1 MKQYKTF
8 TKMTSLQCVT
18 RGLNI
23 IMKLITT
30 ILLCAALSACGGSFN
45 TSTSNNAPTTPL
57 NSPPRQL
64 SVACMGDSETAGMI
78 AGGALNSSYSYCNKL
93 NMEFP
98 VGNPYKFSSVTNYA
112 VPSKDITQIYNEQL
126 PSVLAHPADVVVIM
140 AGVNDAY
147 HNIPLEVFKQKY
159 SSILSLVKAKGSVPV
174 CLTTFPTHT
183 PSIDTTEYDK
193 YVLTLESQ
201 GCKVLDVKALYKESW
216 NVNNDLHPSEQAY
229 SDVSKALLQI
239 LYGI

>member
-1 MKQYKTF
+1 MKTLYT
-8 TKMTSLQCVT
+8 
-18 RGLNI
+18 GLI
-23 IMKLITT
+23 CI
-30 ILLCAALSACGGSFN
+30 ALSACGGG
-45 TSTSNNAPTTPL
+45 TSEAPSTISPS
-57 NSPPRQL
+57 SPPKQL
-64 SVACMGDSETAGMI
+64 SVSCMGDSETAGMI

-93 NMEFP
+93 NAPYP

-112 VPSKDITQIYNEQL
+112 IPSKDITQIYNEQL
-126 PSVLAHPADVVVIM
+126 PSVLARPTDVVVIM
-140 AGVNDAY
+140 TGVNDAY

-183 PSIDTTEYDK
+183 SSIDTTEYDK

-201 GCKVLDVKALYKESW
+201 GCKVLDVKALYKDSW

-229 SDVSKALLQI
+229 SDVSKSLLQM
-239 LYGI
+239 LYLI